1 MDLETAEGPAAG
13 HAQGRGVAARSR
25 DDRAAIPL
33 LQPAARLDADHCTPV
48 DEQPAYDSVRR
59 ELHAVWPWLWPWL
72 IAAIWLASGSGWSAP
87 SAAVDGPDGSLARV
101 HWSFYHPGGV
111 DHASHCSPIH
121 RHNPGVALE
130 DPVPRNP
137 TPALGAS
144 SSVTPNDVGHKQLA
158 LRYEQAPSDA
168 TDRLYLT
175 TLRLRI

>member
-1 MDLETAEGPAAG
+1 MSGKSTAWLRWVVPGLAA
-13 HAQGRGVAARSR
+13 
-25 DDRAAIPL
+25 L
-33 LQPAARLDADHCTPV
+33 LWLTPGI
-48 DEQPAYDSVRR
+48 S
-59 ELHAVWPWLWPWL
+59 
-72 IAAIWLASGSGWSAP
+72 WSAP
-87 SAAVDGPDGSLARV
+87 HTVLDPPDAAFARV